1 METTLYVRDPSTSIA
16 SRCLANPVAEKV
28 LNKLKGPEKDAL
40 VEQIRPLLSG
50 LKKYSYGKQ
59 IAAIEKLVYDP
70 PGGGPAHASHT
81 SSSTTPPNS
90 HKSSP
95 QPSKRSVNGSE
106 SGRGPVVGAAPP
118 TPPPTD
124 TQTND
129 GSVESKNVAKSTV
142 TPLAESESAD
152 ATPVKINGTT

>member
-1 METTLYVRDPSTSIA
+1 MKGAERES
-16 SRCLANPVAEKV
+16 LAEH
-28 LNKLKGPEKDAL
+28 
-40 VEQIRPLLSG
+40 IRPMLNG

-59 IAAIEKLVYDP
+59 ITAIEKLVYDP
-70 PGGGPAHASHT
+70 SGGVPPTAHASHT

-95 QPSKRSVNGSE
+95 QPTRRSVNVSE
-106 SGRGPVVGAAPP
+106 SGRGELVVGAAPP

-124 TQTND
+124 TQANVN
-129 GSVESKNVAKSTV
+129 GSESKSVARSTV

-152 ATPVKINGTT
+152 TTQATSVNTDGTA